1 MGNSKKGNRY
11 SIELKKEVCE
21 YSNDHNFEDA
31 AAKFGLCNYKII
43 SKWRRDLG
51 YPILGRGARGA
62 KSSGFKHEVCQYYD
76 NHTHDQT
83 CEKFGIA
90 DVTLFRW
97 RRELGYRNKSLGYN
111 LYMESLQP
119 AMQKRQS
126 HDIVMTKMENGN
138 LKGRIAVLED
148 RLKDATYLLQQVV
161 EDLNGKD
168 LM

>member
-51 YPILGRGARGA
+51 YPTLGRGFRGA

-76 NHTHDQT
+76 NHTHEQT

-90 DVTLFRW
+90 EVTLFRW
-97 RRELGYRNKSLGYN
+97 RRELGYRNKSRGYN
-111 LYMESLQP
+111 LYMEGLQP